1 MKPTSSPASP
11 VMLYDGVCA
20 FCSSSVQVILK
31 YDHRRRTMR
40 FAAIHSPYANNVVAR
55 HPEIASIDSVILQV
69 PGKDGGGERIYIRS
83 TAVLEIARYL
93 GGFWRIFLAIYI
105 IPRPI
110 RDVLY
115 DLFARYRYRV
125 FGKYDTCQI
134 PSPEVR
140 QRFIDVGEEVEKAVP
155 AGEV

>member
-1 MKPTSSPASP
+1 
-11 VMLYDGVCA
+11 
-20 FCSSSVQVILK
+20 
-31 YDHRRRTMR
+31 MR